1 MELPQEELDRL
12 DPARLEALAE
22 PALREVAIR
31 LLHALKEARA
41 GQDARVI
48 PLARCRALFDQFPL
62 GIAVADGAGNIIETN
77 PAADHLMGVTAAEH
91 RRRPIDSPD
100 WVIIDEKGQPLPPSD
115 YPPVRALRRK
125 ITVKDEVIGRVDEQG
140 GVTWLSV
147 TAAPLA
153 EDGRGVVITFED
165 VTERRAAE
173 AIQRQLDAARERKGH
188 LRNMAAALP
197 VIAWWTK
204 PDGTREFF
212 NRHYSDFLGLDPGQV
227 TGETQEWSPAIH
239 PDDVDS
245 YLQLIKTAL
254 RRRKSYDVELRVQ
267 RHDGEYRWINAMGR
281 PWWGPDGDYFG
292 VVGIAVDV
300 TDRKQAELA
309 LRESNVRLREHAEK
323 LAQLASQLTIT
334 EYRERQRFARLLHDR
349 VQQDLIAVKF
359 KLHALVHDTDP
370 RVSGPVADAV
380 ALVDQSLLSSRA
392 LNTELTPPSLHDA
405 SFHGALTWLAQ
416 SFEHDYGLHVET
428 ELHGDLPVERADL
441 RVVVFDAVREAL
453 LNVVKHAKVQTA
465 SLAMIPV
472 EEDEILVRVSDAGP
486 GLGPQGEPQPTAT
499 SQGLRTL
506 EERIQLLGGGLEIG
520 NRAGGGTEL
529 RLHVPL
535 SPDVAKTS
543 KR

>member
-323 LAQLASQLTIT
+323 LAQLASQLSWASAFTSHLPPLM
-334 EYRERQRFARLLHDR
+334 AMLKVALASMA
-349 VQQDLIAVKF
+349 AVRAAEAA
-359 KLHALVHDTDP
+359 LHAAVTSSSAMSACPSMMGLNSSVLPRSVAMLVQATP
-370 RVSGPVADAV
+370 TLAFTSPATATRPSTA
-380 ALVDQSLLSSRA
+380 ALRA
-392 LNTELTPPSLHDA
+392 LKRAWMFASQLPSG
-405 SFHGALTWLAQ
+405 S
-416 SFEHDYGLHVET
+416 S
-428 ELHGDLPVERADL
+428 
-441 RVVVFDAVREAL
+441 
-453 LNVVKHAKVQTA
+453 
-465 SLAMIPV
+465 
-472 EEDEILVRVSDAGP
+472 
-486 GLGPQGEPQPTAT
+486 PQPVM
-499 SQGLRTL
+499 
-506 EERIQLLGGGLEIG
+506 
-520 NRAGGGTEL
+520 RAGEARPRTRIGAAAYL
-529 RLHVPL
+529 MVLL
-535 SPDVAKTS
+535 LISQ
-543 KR
+543 